1 MPMPNLNRYALIM
14 ANRATKKASGINP
27 DVLSRFLGYVRNQK
41 IRPESFRTYY
51 PRCKSTTYNN
61 TSAIR
66 PELQSHP
73 KNMSGIPTLFRVG
86 FRTYRADGF
95 RTYRASA
102 EKSQRRFCQTHP
114 PRLPLQHA
122 ERLRLD
128 RAGIMGLVNAEADL
142 TVQAGGSITLRIPPP
157 FPALKQHNQDKDRQM
172 NYSRKTCT
180 GTRSRL
186 EQLAWA
192 PGELEAIRRRER
204 EDRARERMIGLAIRD
219 IDNAYKRFAARY
231 GWTQGVG
238 A

>member
-14 ANRATKKASGINP
+14 ANRDTKKASGINP
-27 DVLSRFLGYVRNQK
+27 DVLGRFLGYVRNQK

-128 RAGIMGLVNAEADL
+128 RAGSVGLVNAEADL
-142 TVQAGGSITLRIPPP
+142 TDEGRRLITSRTAPP
-157 FPALKQHNQDKDRQM
+157 FPALKQPNQ
-172 NYSRKTCT
+172 
-180 GTRSRL
+180 
-186 EQLAWA
+186 
-192 PGELEAIRRRER
+192 ER
-204 EDRARERMIGLAIRD
+204 D
-219 IDNAYKRFAARY
+219 
-231 GWTQGVG
+231 T
-238 A
+238 